1 MKRRATILLLAGGI
15 LLSSCGGGENPTISK
30 SDPQSSNK
38 EEDAI
43 SVISPAG
50 APAIAL
56 YSRINDENLKT
67 TKDASQ
73 VALAAKTNTNADA
86 VVFDGVNALKF
97 VKTNQ
102 TATKWKLAR
111 WLTGGNFYLVSTKH
125 ESIDSFNADSKILS
139 FGNGLLPD
147 KVFRMLA
154 SERWN
159 ITITEENT
167 KYESGTAAVS
177 AILGSDNFASYDYYF
192 IAEPTLQAAKVALAS
207 AHPDVSVHEI
217 YNVREEWK
225 AFSGMDYIPQAG
237 LFVNPASM
245 EGKAEAMNAFL
256 EEVDANLTD
265 AVDDPTKVVSSLNK
279 LESDT
284 DAQADRLGFKAP
296 LVSVLQKNGNNRF
309 GMVKPGTIGDN
320 RDFVNA
326 FMEKIGESVSF
337 ESDQF
342 LS

>member
-1 MKRRATILLLAGGI
+1 MKRRATILVLAGGI
-15 LLSSCGGGENPTISK
+15 LLSSCGGNENLISK

-73 VALAAKTNTNADA
+73 VALAVKTNTSADA

-97 VKTNQ
+97 VKANQ

-125 ESIDSFNADSKILS
+125 ESIESFNAGSKILS

-177 AILGSDNFASYDYYF
+177 AILGSDNFGSYDYYF
-192 IAEPTLQAAKVALAS
+192 IAEPTLQAAKATLQS

-217 YNVREEWK
+217 YNLREEWK
-225 AFSGMDYIPQAG
+225 AFSGMEYIPQAG

-245 EGKAEAMNAFL
+245 EGKAEAMNDFL
-256 EEVDANLTD
+256 GEIDTNLTD
-265 AVDDPTKVVSSLNK
+265 AVESPAKVVSALNE
-279 LESDT
+279 LEADT
-284 DAQADRLGFKAP
+284 DVQADRLGFKAP
-296 LVSVLQKNGNNRF
+296 LVSALQKNGANRF
-309 GMVKPGTIGDN
+309 GMVKPGTIEDN
-320 RDFVNA
+320 RDFVNT

-337 ESDQF
+337 EADQF

>member
-1 MKRRATILLLAGGI
+1 MKRLANILLLAGGM
-15 LLSSCGGGENPTISK
+15 LLSSCGGNDASRSEGDS
-30 SDPQSSNK
+30 SDAGKN
-38 EEDAI
+38 EEPI

-67 TKDASQ
+67 NKVASE
-73 VALAAKTNTNADA
+73 VALAVKTNTSADA

-97 VKTNQ
+97 VKSNQ

-125 ESIDSFNADSKILS
+125 ESIEGFSDDSKILS

-147 KVFRMLA
+147 KVFRLLA

-159 ITITEENT
+159 ITITDENT
-167 KYESGTAAVS
+167 KYEAGTAAVS
-177 AILGSDNFASYDYYF
+177 AILGSDSFGSYDYYF

-207 AHPDVSVHEI
+207 AHPDVSIHEI

-225 AFSGMDYIPQAG
+225 AFSGMEYIPQAG

-245 EGKAEAMNAFL
+245 EGKAEEMNAFL
-256 EEVDANLTD
+256 EEVDTNLTD
-265 AVDDPTKVVSSLNK
+265 AVDNPAKVVSSLNE

-284 DAQADRLGFKAP
+284 DVQANRLGFKAP
-296 LVSVLQKNGNNRF
+296 LVSALQKNGGNRF
-309 GMVKPGTIGDN
+309 GMVKPGTIENN

-326 FMEKIGESVSF
+326 FMENVGEGISF
-337 ESDQF
+337 EADQF
-342 LS
+342 LA

>member
-1 MKRRATILLLAGGI
+1 MKRLATVLLLAGGM
-15 LLSSCGGGENPTISK
+15 LLSSCGGNGVPRSE
-30 SDPQSSNK
+30 SDPSDSRKN
-38 EEDAI
+38 EEPI

-67 TKDASQ
+67 NKDASQ
-73 VALAAKTNTNADA
+73 VALAVKSNTSADA

-97 VKTNQ
+97 VKGNQ

-125 ESIDSFNADSKILS
+125 ESLENWNANSKILS

-147 KVFRMLA
+147 KVFRLLA
-154 SERWN
+154 SEKWN
-159 ITITEENT
+159 LTITEENT
-167 KYESGTAAVS
+167 KYEAGTAAVS
-177 AILGSDNFASYDYYF
+177 AILGSDNYASYDYYF

-245 EGKAEAMNAFL
+245 EGKAEAMSTFL
-256 EEVDANLTD
+256 EEVDTNLTD
-265 AVDDPTKVVSSLNK
+265 AVDNPMKVVASLNE
-279 LESDT
+279 LEPDA

-296 LVSVLQKNGNNRF
+296 LVSALQKNGGNRF
-309 GMVKPGTIGDN
+309 GMVKPGTIESN
-320 RDFVNA
+320 RDFVNT
-326 FMEKIGESVSF
+326 FMEKVGEGLSF
-337 ESDQF
+337 EADQF
-342 LS
+342 LA